1 MSIVLIVGTILFVIA
16 ICSIFYEM
24 NKAIDEYEL
33 KNGKKKQP
41 K

>member
-1 MSIVLIVGTILFVIA
+1 MSTILIIGAVVFVIA

-33 KNGKKKQP
+33 KNDKKKQQ
-41 K
+41 

>member
-1 MSIVLIVGTILFVIA
+1 MSIVLIVGVILFVIA

-33 KNGKKKQP
+33 KNDKKKQQ
-41 K
+41 

>member
-1 MSIVLIVGTILFVIA
+1 MSTILIVGAVFFVIA

-33 KNGKKKQP
+33 KNGKKKQQ
-41 K
+41 

>member
-1 MSIVLIVGTILFVIA
+1 MRIVLIIGALLFVIA

-33 KNGKKKQP
+33 KNGKKKQQ
-41 K
+41 